1 MNKWLKSA
9 VGVGF
14 TAMSATVAFAG
25 EHAGHVHGNA
35 AAAPEVVK
43 WGLEGMKEMSNI
55 HPLVVHLPVAFLPI
69 STVFFFLGHVLKKDG
84 MLSAAKWMLYC
95 GTLGAAAAVW
105 TGLQAANTVGHNDAV
120 HAIMTVHQNLGWV
133 TLGLAVI
140 LSVWTLVAKPDLQRK
155 VAIPFLAGSVLLA
168 AVLIQQADMGG
179 RMVYG
184 KAVGIN
190 PGTMTCP
197 IPGSSGQEPQAH
209 QHDSGHQ
216 H

>member
-140 LSVWTLVAKPDLQRK
+140 LSAWTLIAKPDLQRK
-155 VAIPFLAGSVLLA
+155 AVIPFLAGSALLA
-168 AVLIQQADMGG
+168 AVLIQQADLGG

-197 IPGSSGQEPQAH
+197 IPAPPGQESQAH
-209 QHDSGHQ
+209 QHDTGHQ